1 MPPAPIA
8 ATISYGP
15 KRAPGSKCTAVRE
28 WLDRC
33 CDGRAF
39 PIGGDYSGRQRGG
52 VARPPGSLQERPN
65 PHLEHLTERDMKSTA
80 LALCLA
86 LIAPVAA
93 AGQPAGLR
101 EVRFTG
107 PSAVDALCAC
117 LLDARRSAE
126 AQGRVDF
133 TAEVEFG
140 ATGGP
145 VDVTAR
151 IWMGSAHAVGRINF
165 SGHTGINDSTLRRAL
180 TIYERDLLDV
190 GQLRRSLARIND
202 IGVFEPLTLAAI
214 SLVHRDDGVTVDL
227 TIPLRERKRR
237 WWSLSGPLLPGI
249 GSLRASLGSRLPPWG
264 RGIFEATTYFISLN
278 VAGFAKPFL
287 ALERPVIPG
296 QELLS
301 GFAISPVLS
310 PRAMLMHYGRTHL
323 ARVMSAILDVE
334 VHDPLAVPVTS
345 AGRLQDEPL
354 VCVPPK
360 PRLWWLR
367 RGGAAVVNV
376 ALAALI
382 L

>member
-1 MPPAPIA
+1 
-8 ATISYGP
+8 
-15 KRAPGSKCTAVRE
+15 
-28 WLDRC
+28 
-33 CDGRAF
+33 
-39 PIGGDYSGRQRGG
+39 
-52 VARPPGSLQERPN
+52 
-65 PHLEHLTERDMKSTA
+65 MKSAAFA
-80 LALCLA
+80 LGLA

-93 AGQPAGLR
+93 AGQPAGRPR

-107 PSAVDALCAC
+107 PSAVDELCAC

-126 AQGRVDF
+126 AQGRLDF
-133 TAEVEFG
+133 IAAVEFAG
-140 ATGGP
+140 TGGP

-151 IWMGSAHAVGRINF
+151 IWMGLTHAVGRINF
-165 SGHTGINDSTLRRAL
+165 AGHSGINDSTLRRAM

-202 IGVFEPLTLAAI
+202 IGVFVPLTLADI
-214 SLVHRDDGVTVDL
+214 SVVHRDDGVTADL

-237 WWSLSGPLLPGI
+237 WWSVSGPVFPGI
-249 GSLRASLGSRLPPWG
+249 GSLRTSLASRLPPWG
-264 RGIFEATTYFISLN
+264 RGIFEATTYFVSLN

-287 ALERPVIPG
+287 ALERHVIPG

-301 GFAISPVLS
+301 GFAVSPALS
-310 PRAMLMHYGRTHL
+310 PRAMLMHYGGTHL
-323 ARVMSAILDVE
+323 AHGISAMLDGE
-334 VHDPLAVPVTS
+334 VHDPLAVTVTS
-345 AGRLQDEPL
+345 AGRPRDEPL

-367 RGGAAVVNV
+367 RGAAAAVNM